1 MRSSRLL
8 ALLLHLQASGRAT
21 AEELA
26 ALVEVSVRTIYRDI
40 AALQAAGIP
49 LWTETGPQG
58 GVRLL
63 EGWQSHIAG
72 LTADEAGLLVL
83 AGVPGAAA
91 DLGLGPAL
99 AAAELKLT
107 AGLAPAQRDRAA
119 EVRARFLLDAPG
131 WYEPAEAVPHL
142 PAIARATFAGRQV
155 ELGYRAGLRGPNAEP
170 GLRGPNAEP
179 GLRGPNAEP
188 GRAGRSFTRTVH
200 PLGLVLKGGAWY
212 LVAAHATAAGVT
224 PRSYRVGRVAAVTA
238 LDAPVERPAGFALAD
253 WWRSSLAA
261 FDDVILRVDVEL
273 RVSGRGLAR
282 LADVVP
288 GGPTRR
294 SVAAGEAAGPDR
306 DGWYAVR
313 LKVESEAVA
322 LDQLTGLGPDVE
334 VVGPVSLRR
343 ALAAVGRAV
352 ADRNG

>member
-8 ALLLHLQASGRAT
+8 ALLLHLQARGRAT

-49 LWTETGPQG
+49 LWTETGPHG

-99 AAAELKLT
+99 AAAEVKLT

-142 PAIARATFAGRQV
+142 PVIARATFAGRQV
-155 ELGYRAGLRGPNAEP
+155 ELRYRAGLRG
-170 GLRGPNAEP
+170 L
-179 GLRGPNAEP
+179 NAEP
-188 GRAGRSFTRTVH
+188 GRAGGRAFTRTVH

-212 LVAAHATAAGVT
+212 LVAAHATAAGAT
-224 PRSYRVGRVAAVTA
+224 PRSYRVGRVEAATA

-253 WWRSSLAA
+253 WWRTSLAA
-261 FDDVILRVDVEL
+261 FDDVILRIDVEL
-273 RVSGRGLAR
+273 RVSGRGLAQ

-294 SVAAGEAAGPDR
+294 AVAVAGAAGPDGN
-306 DGWYAVR
+306 GWYAVR
-313 LKVESEAVA
+313 LKVESEDVA
-322 LDQLTGLGPDVE
+322 LHQLTGLGADVE
-334 VVGPVSLRR
+334 VVGPASLRR